1 MDVIQKLYGD
11 APTMVIG
18 DFQEM
23 ITADCID
30 NINMKGRKLKEQG
43 VLYQL
48 FQKDYVSA
56 YWTMYS
62 QTVMATRWNSMRT
75 AGRHI
80 DWHMINKSAR
90 YALKQVIVDNEF
102 RAELVLMDH
111 AMVVSNYYIELYQ
124 QDVGELHKTR
134 IDYRKLA
141 WIKMKLLSTMSCE
154 QGEAYID
161 MQLALEF
168 NDEHFQSI
176 QVQEDQKMLI
186 KVMKEAN
193 KKYCTEVCLKIKD
206 IMNEL
211 ERAVKE

>member
-1 MDVIQKLYGD
+1 
-11 APTMVIG
+11 
-18 DFQEM
+18 
-23 ITADCID
+23 
-30 NINMKGRKLKEQG
+30 
-43 VLYQL
+43 
-48 FQKDYVSA
+48 
-56 YWTMYS
+56 MYS

-141 WIKMKLLSTMSCE
+141 
-154 QGEAYID
+154 
-161 MQLALEF
+161 
-168 NDEHFQSI
+168 
-176 QVQEDQKMLI
+176 
-186 KVMKEAN
+186 
-193 KKYCTEVCLKIKD
+193 
-206 IMNEL
+206 
-211 ERAVKE
+211 